1 MTQVISSG
9 RIPVRERLSAQPTL
23 AATTFRS
30 FARATTW
37 HCGLPSI
44 GSSGKASFSVI
55 RPRPL
60 IRSST
65 TSGGVRRSASG
76 P

>member
-1 MTQVISSG
+1 MTQVISSE
-9 RIPVRERLSAQPTL
+9 RMPVRDRLRAQPTL
-23 AATTFRS
+23 AATVFSS
-30 FARATTW
+30 FAIATMW

-44 GSSGKASFSVI
+44 GMSGKASFSVI

-60 IRSST
+60 MRSST
-65 TSGGVRRSASG
+65 TSGGDAASASG